1 MIKELI
7 SSANN
12 EILGI
17 LPSFDAF
24 QRQVDAGM
32 FDHIRKASQ
41 EKKLIIKILVAGKIE
56 LPSGKSEVQIGKSK
70 FRLSFK
76 SKDEDG
82 GGDDKVYEFTT
93 DTIENMTI
101 RSIYSKTIVL
111 QMGMVIVDRSKSIV
125 VEPKQTRSDDFLDYI
140 GMSSYSNSS
149 QISKS
154 YATMFDALWKH
165 VQTSNIFEKSL
176 ERLRIYDNM
185 QREFIDILAH
195 DLRTPLQS
203 ILGLTYILKERTEEK
218 ESKELLET
226 IAENGARLHMF
237 IENVLTATKLQ
248 DFLSNISKDVFD
260 LSVLIDEIVDS
271 YKIRFQNLTKSSL
284 SAIKEIR
291 FDCKGLEQECKV
303 KANKFQISMVITN
316 IIDNAINFIPDTQKG
331 LVSITVEQRERD
343 VTVHIKDNGEGID
356 SEILPRLFTKFTTKW
371 FYGSGLGMY
380 TSQKIIFTHNGVMWG
395 QNNPQ
400 NEKGATFSFRLPL
413 IDSFNRSNKI
423 SDKENSYR

>member
-7 SSANN
+7 SSASN

-101 RSIYSKTIVL
+101 RSTYSKTIVL

-185 QREFIDILAH
+185 QREFI
-195 DLRTPLQS
+195 
-203 ILGLTYILKERTEEK
+203 E
-218 ESKELLET
+218 
-226 IAENGARLHMF
+226 
-237 IENVLTATKLQ
+237 
-248 DFLSNISKDVFD
+248 ISC
-260 LSVLIDEIVDS
+260 S
-271 YKIRFQNLTKSSL
+271 
-284 SAIKEIR
+284 
-291 FDCKGLEQECKV
+291 
-303 KANKFQISMVITN
+303 
-316 IIDNAINFIPDTQKG
+316 
-331 LVSITVEQRERD
+331 
-343 VTVHIKDNGEGID
+343 
-356 SEILPRLFTKFTTKW
+356 
-371 FYGSGLGMY
+371 
-380 TSQKIIFTHNGVMWG
+380 
-395 QNNPQ
+395 
-400 NEKGATFSFRLPL
+400 
-413 IDSFNRSNKI
+413 
-423 SDKENSYR
+423 